1 MPTHSKTIHILSFTL
16 KIKLKGKFCS
26 GFSRSVAL
34 ILFVWSKTF
43 SALKYLPTLIGIS
56 QSWLVYGGDDSYQ
69 RSGYSVLSWREVA
82 NN

>member
-1 MPTHSKTIHILSFTL
+1 
-16 KIKLKGKFCS
+16 
-26 GFSRSVAL
+26 VAL

-69 RSGYSVLSWREVA
+69 RGGYYVLSWREVA